1 MRASGNT
8 AREREVV
15 DLTARLEQSQAVTD
29 SSYRRK
35 RRGREGGER
44 GEGEMETSEEGE
56 QDLPTTDSPGIYLNG
71 AYYLT
76 FDL

>member
-1 MRASGNT
+1 MRANGNT

-29 SSYRRK
+29 SSYHRK
-35 RRGREGGER
+35 RKGREGGEQ

-56 QDLPTTDSPGIYLNG
+56 QDLPTTASPGTCIYLW
-71 AYYLT
+71 
-76 FDL
+76 

>member
-1 MRASGNT
+1 MRANGNT

-29 SSYRRK
+29 SSYHRK
-35 RRGREGGER
+35 RRGREG

-56 QDLPTTDSPGIYLNG
+56 QDIPTTASPGIYRI
-71 AYYLT
+71 
-76 FDL
+76 